1 MKKLYVKQQYRTNQL
16 SKEPG
21 GYEVT
26 VTYAS
31 GFSKVYDRVKYPK
44 KFISKINEDANRGDG
59 HKIKSI
65 KVSDYR
71 GE

>member
-1 MKKLYVKQQYRTNQL
+1 MKKFYVKEEYRTNQL

-26 VTYAS
+26 VTYTN
-31 GFSKVYDRVKYPK
+31 GFSKVFDRVKYPK
-44 KFISKINEDANRGDG
+44 KFISRIDEDSRGSG
-59 HKIKSI
+59 SKIKSI
-65 KVSDYR
+65 TVSDYR